1 MSEKQRTGTA
11 KSGGMSVND
20 HSFFAGSG
28 SPTFPIGNKMKQYTG
43 AEGAGSEMD
52 YEDTSPKIKQMQDE
66 GIAKVKAHPMKPNYR
81 N

>member
-1 MSEKQRTGTA
+1 MVEKQRTGTA

-20 HSFFAGSG
+20 HSFFGGSG
-28 SPTFPIGNKMKQYTG
+28 SPKFPIGNKMKEYSS

-52 YEDTSPKIKQMQDE
+52 YEDTTE
-66 GIAKVKAHPMKPNYR
+66 KVKAQQVAGVNKVKSHPMKPLYR